1 MKPKPLESLNHL
13 TTPCVR
19 ITALTCKDCCGS
31 ESGDAV
37 LTDRWE
43 QKRDQAR
50 SQVPLRDR
58 WIDANGAPN
67 REAKRSARTGQVQGA
82 RQYGPPA
89 PHPCRSGSHSDGSP
103 RYVLPMTGVRRIVR
117 R

>member
-67 REAKRSARTGQVQGA
+67 REAKRSAGTGHVQGGKTPGTPVP
-82 RQYGPPA
+82 QPA
-89 PHPCRSGSHSDGSP
+89 SRIPHNGDTP
-103 RYVLPMTGVRRIVR
+103 R
-117 R
+117 